1 MRQGSV
7 RTIPERCKACGS
19 CVSACPSGAVA
30 LVGQRAVVDDSRCEA
45 CGRCITACPNKAK
58 RMVFP
63 NPEPED
69 IRKALLLM
77 GRVEAKDQ
85 LDCGACGF
93 ATCWEK
99 AISVLRGL
107 SSPDACLPYAI
118 SERQNMLRVKTCR
131 EGERAAG
138 GVGTSLD
145 ASIVA
150 YSVEMGRVLQ
160 LASKVANVNSTVLLL
175 GESGVGKEVVA
186 RYIHRTG
193 YRKAGPFIKINCG
206 AIPETLLE
214 SELFGYETGAF
225 TGAKREGKPGMIELA
240 SGGTLFLDEISELPL
255 NLQVKLLQVIQE
267 RQLVRIG
274 GIRPIEVDIRIIAA
288 TNRDLQAM
296 VREGT
301 FRADLFYR
309 LNVVPIR
316 VPPLR
321 ERRDDIVPLIYHFLE
336 RFNQKYHRDMS
347 ISEEA
352 KDRMLAYEWPGN
364 VRELEN
370 LMERLVV
377 TVDAPAILPCH
388 LPEEVRGEGRAT
400 PCKGAVYVRGI
411 VPLKE
416 ATEEV
421 ERQIITRALE
431 RNESTYRI
439 AKLLGVNQSTVVRKI
454 RKYARP

>member
-1 MRQGSV
+1 MGEVGS
-7 RTIPERCKACGS
+7 GF
-19 CVSACPSGAVA
+19 
-30 LVGQRAVVDDSRCEA
+30 DS
-45 CGRCITACPNKAK
+45 
-58 RMVFP
+58 
-63 NPEPED
+63 
-69 IRKALLLM
+69 
-77 GRVEAKDQ
+77 
-85 LDCGACGF
+85 
-93 ATCWEK
+93 
-99 AISVLRGL
+99 
-107 SSPDACLPYAI
+107 
-118 SERQNMLRVKTCR
+118 
-131 EGERAAG
+131 
-138 GVGTSLD
+138 D

-150 YSVEMGRVLQ
+150 YSVEMGKVLQ
-160 LASKVANVNSTVLLL
+160 LADKVASVSSTVLVL
-175 GESGVGKEVVA
+175 GESGTGKEVVA

-193 YRKAGPFIKINCG
+193 CRKAGPFIKINCG

-240 SGGTLFLDEISELPL
+240 TGGTLFLDEISELPV

-288 TNRDLQAM
+288 TNRDIQAM

-309 LNVVPIR
+309 LNVVPVR

-321 ERRDDIVPLIYHFLE
+321 ERRDDIVPLIYHFLK
-336 RFNQKYHRDMS
+336 RFNRKYQRD
-347 ISEEA
+347 ICVSEEA
-352 KDRMLAYEWPGN
+352 KNLMLAYDWPGN

-377 TVDAPAILPCH
+377 TIDAPAILPCH
-388 LPEEVRGEGRAT
+388 LPDEIQGEGRGSAE
-400 PCKGAVYVRGI
+400 PCEGTVYVRGI
-411 VPLKE
+411 LPLKE

-421 ERQIITRALE
+421 ERQIIARALE
-431 RNESTYRI
+431 RNESTYQI

-454 RKYARP
+454 QKYAR